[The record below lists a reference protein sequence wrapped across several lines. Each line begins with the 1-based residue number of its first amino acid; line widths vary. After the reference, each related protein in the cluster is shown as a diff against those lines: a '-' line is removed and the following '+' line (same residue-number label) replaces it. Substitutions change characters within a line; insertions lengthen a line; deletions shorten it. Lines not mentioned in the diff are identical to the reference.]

1 MLDSGNAWVL
11 FLTSEFQTTA
21 TANGGSLLRQA
32 MLLPF
37 DNNMAP
43 VAIHGHSTSCN
54 IISELNHVI
63 CNYHQPNLDRPLTW
77 QLIYSRRSTWLYL
90 CIIGRRRVACS
101 SWTLFATFP
110 SHDCWLVASLLHRRR
125 RLLVQLKLKN
135 APCISTADH
144 WPAQLDGYWLDRQHR
159 TSLHVCHGQQ
169 RGSSWRAGMARPP
182 DLAIVV
188 GASNAYIEMDFHA
201 SKSTRPATSWWCCE
215 DEQSYPGGTCRHYGE
230 REAGHRRFSFR
241 PLCCM

>member
-1 MLDSGNAWVL
+1 MNWSRLSKSFSF
-11 FLTSEFQTTA
+11 FL
-21 TANGGSLLRQA
+21 NPIYSLLSPVPISQPDCIYVLVAGDRVA
-32 MLLPF
+32 WSIMLKHCLLP
-37 DNNMAP
+37 P
-43 VAIHGHSTSCN
+43 
-54 IISELNHVI
+54 
-63 CNYHQPNLDRPLTW
+63 P
-77 QLIYSRRSTWLYL
+77 
-90 CIIGRRRVACS
+90 
-101 SWTLFATFP
+101 
-110 SHDCWLVASLLHRRR
+110 HDCWFGSIIASSYHRRAR

-188 GASNAYIEMDFHA
+188 GASKAYIEMDFHA

-241 PLCCM
+241 LLCCM